1 MEGESG
7 ACGTGAVAVAIVGVE
22 TKGMSL
28 PLRVRTSQGYELVV
42 DGDWRQTKGT
52 GFTLTGPVKKVF
64 EGEIDLDSLDIGTE
78 ME

>member
-1 MEGESG
+1 M
-7 ACGTGAVAVAIVGVE
+7 
-22 TKGMSL
+22 
-28 PLRVRTSQGYELVV
+28 V
-42 DGDWRQTKGT
+42 DCDWRQTKGT